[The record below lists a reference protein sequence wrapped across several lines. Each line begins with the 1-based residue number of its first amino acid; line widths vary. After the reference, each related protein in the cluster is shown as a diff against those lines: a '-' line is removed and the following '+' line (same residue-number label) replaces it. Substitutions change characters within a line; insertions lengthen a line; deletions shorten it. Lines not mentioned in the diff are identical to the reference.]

1 MSEFKIGDRVIY
13 AKGTDSEDRGVIT
26 RPAVSSYNFWWIKW
40 DSDGKELTLHENDME
55 LENEENMELENEE
68 NTELPHTL
76 IINGV
81 KYQRVN

>member
-1 MSEFKIGDRVIY
+1 MSKFKIGDRVIY

-26 RPAVSSYNFWWIKW
+26 RAADFSYSYWWIKW

-55 LENEENMELENEE
+55 LENEEN
-68 NTELPHTL
+68 TALPYIL

-81 KYQRVN
+81 KYQRID